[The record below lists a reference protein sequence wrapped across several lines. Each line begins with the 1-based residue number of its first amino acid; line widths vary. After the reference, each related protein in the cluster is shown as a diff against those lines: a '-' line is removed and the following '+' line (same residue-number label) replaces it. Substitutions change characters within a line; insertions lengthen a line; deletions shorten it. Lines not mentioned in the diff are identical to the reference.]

1 MRTSVMDQYN
11 PLHWLGH
18 SASVFVILATLAS
31 LLPAFAALAAII
43 WYAVQIYESDTC
55 QKYLEKRRMK
65 RKAALVARLRAKQK
79 VVLAELEAL
88 TLVRDARVV
97 AEQKVSVAT
106 AEAATDLA
114 NQRTHEKI
122 NDGGKV
128 VKSIQQPPDGL
139 S

>member
-1 MRTSVMDQYN
+1 MRIAVMEQYN

-18 SASVFVILATLAS
+18 GASVAVILATLAS

-55 QKYLEKRRMK
+55 QKWIEKRRMK
-65 RKAALVARLRAKQK
+65 RKAALIARLRAKQR

-97 AEQKVSVAT
+97 AERKVSVAT

-114 NQRTHEKI
+114 NQKTHEKI
-122 NDGGKV
+122 NDGGRLI
-128 VKSIQQPPDGL
+128 KSIPQPPDGL
-139 S
+139 T